1 MSAPPAQC
9 CPLCLGPLA
18 GTVQQAVCTGCRLC
32 ADQSRRLWLTLDDA
46 CPVGFD
52 YEAVARLDHLG
63 EQNHFWMRERRR
75 LISRLLGRLQGNA
88 SGGWLAALELGC
100 GAGLMLPLLEAHAR
114 RVVAMDGHR
123 SLLQRAFAASS
134 KTTLLQGDVTHTGL
148 KSGGFDLITAFD
160 VLEHVDA
167 DVFLAEARRL
177 AADGAKLLISVP
189 AFPALWS
196 EMDVRAGHRCRYRWP
211 QLKAELV
218 RHGWR
223 PLGHTHFQFLL
234 FPLVYASRRLANK
247 SPLALERSPPPWVDR
262 LLGLVNYFEVAML
275 NGVSLPFGS
284 SLFAWASLER

>member
-1 MSAPPAQC
+1 MSLLFAQR
-9 CPLCLGPLA
+9 CPLCSGPLA
-18 GTVQQAVCTGCRLC
+18 GTVEQAVCTACRVC
-32 ADQSRRLWLTLDDA
+32 ADESRRLWLALEDG

-52 YEAVARLDHLG
+52 HEAVARLDHLG

-75 LISRLLGRLQGNA
+75 LISRLLGRLQGA
-88 SGGWLAALELGC
+88 AGEGWAAALELGC
-100 GAGLMLPLLEAHAR
+100 GAGLTLPLLEARAR

-123 SLLQRAFAASS
+123 SLLQRAFVTTRQ
-134 KTTLLQGDVTHTGL
+134 TTLLQGNVTHTGL
-148 KSGGFDLITAFD
+148 KSNEFDLITAFD

-167 DVFLAEARRL
+167 DAFLSEARRL

-211 QLKAELV
+211 QLKTELA

-223 PLGHTHFQFLL
+223 PMGHTHFQFFL
-234 FPLVYASRRLANK
+234 FPLVYASRRLAKK
-247 SPLALERSPPPWVDR
+247 SPRELERSPPPVVDR
-262 LLGLVNYFEVAML
+262 LLGMVNYLEVAML

-284 SLFAWASLER
+284 SLFAWACLDR